1 MTFDLPSALDA
12 SRLGEGGMPCTAPR
26 EPFSLHSLL
35 C

>member
-12 SRLGEGGMPCTAPR
+12 SRLGRGGVSCISPR